1 MTQNF
6 DAHPGEPV
14 TLNKL
19 RAGTLVGGYRLL
31 RRLGAGGMGVVWEAT
46 DEGGRHVAM
55 KILHPQ
61 IAADPTA
68 RRRLDREA
76 SVLARVRDTRV
87 ARILD
92 IETGDGSLGI
102 TFVIT
107 ELVEGPTL
115 QHEVEHEGVYDLTT
129 DARDLADLA
138 HGLVDSLRAVHS
150 AGVIHRDLKPS
161 NVMLGA
167 QGPVLIDFGIA
178 QVADDVR
185 LTQTGQV
192 TGTPGFIPPEML
204 DGGEPTAE
212 VDWYACAGVLLFTVT
227 GLAPFGSG
235 AWQVVFRRVYAGT
248 PELGNLEQENPALA
262 RAFTAALAPEVED
275 RLGPDG
281 LLEVLDEIAEGGT
294 GQEAVDRLLGPE
306 ETDAGPEESETSTS
320 TFVPGYGVTPGSGYG
335 SSSGY
340 GSVQG
345 APYDARSAAS
355 ASPAAYGSPVSA
367 PSGAEGGY
375 GYSAPSASS
384 AASVQPPPAIPPRS
398 WYHNGPS
405 MPMGS
410 AQSMQY
416 GVGGPAPVAP
426 SGAYPRPAPS
436 GQVPMFPYSGS
447 QPTASPTGYAQP
459 AAPLA
464 AMPTAGAMAGPM
476 ATGPQPSQIR
486 RFSDS
491 ARAGDLPEWA
501 REPERHP
508 KVMMALWFA
517 LSAASFSRPGWLAI
531 ITALLTVVA
540 GTVGRA
546 QDARRWNRLQRG
558 AASSADTS
566 RMWAATPW
574 YLLRSMLSV
583 GFAFILALGA
593 AAIILV
599 VFQRSG
605 IMEDSSPV
613 FGSMY
618 LLTRFVIFFLI
629 EASTYLFILWM
640 APWGAATRRGGAHII
655 NMIVPSDRG
664 RKRMVVGLIVVGVIL
679 LLMSLA
685 GAMPNPSMA
694 PFAGN

>member
-1 MTQNF
+1 
-6 DAHPGEPV
+6 
-14 TLNKL
+14 
-19 RAGTLVGGYRLL
+19 
-31 RRLGAGGMGVVWEAT
+31 MGVVWEAT

-92 IETGDGSLGI
+92 IETGDGSQGI

-138 HGLVDSLRAVHS
+138 HGLVDSLRAVHA

-204 DGGEPTAE
+204 DGGEPNAD

-248 PELGNLEQENPALA
+248 PELGNLEEEYPALA
-262 RAFTAALAPEVED
+262 RAFTAALAPEAEN
-275 RLGPDG
+275 RLSPDG

-306 ETDAGPEESETSTS
+306 DEEPESSELERSTS
-320 TFVPGYGVTPGSGYG
+320 TFVPGYGSTSGS
-335 SSSGY
+335 
-340 GSVQG
+340 
-345 APYDARSAAS
+345 PRDARSATS

-375 GYSAPSASS
+375 GYSAPSAALRRFHPAPTGHP
-384 AASVQPPPAIPPRS
+384 AASVVPEQFGDALQGGAVDAVRRGCSCACGLLGGVPAAGAVGAGADVPLLRPASDGVSARLLPGRRRS
-398 WYHNGPS
+398 DGC
-405 MPMGS
+405 
-410 AQSMQY
+410 A
-416 GVGGPAPVAP
+416 VGGSDDGADGSRRPRGAGAPVQLPQTSGGAAPVGAGAGASPDGDAGHCGSCCPP
-426 SGAYPRPAPS
+426 SGSS
-436 GQVPMFPYSGS
+436 GRV
-447 QPTASPTGYAQP
+447 
-459 AAPLA
+459 
-464 AMPTAGAMAGPM
+464 
-476 ATGPQPSQIR
+476 
-486 RFSDS
+486 
-491 ARAGDLPEWA
+491 
-501 REPERHP
+501 
-508 KVMMALWFA
+508 
-517 LSAASFSRPGWLAI
+517 
-531 ITALLTVVA
+531 
-540 GTVGRA
+540 
-546 QDARRWNRLQRG
+546 
-558 AASSADTS
+558 
-566 RMWAATPW
+566 
-574 YLLRSMLSV
+574 
-583 GFAFILALGA
+583 
-593 AAIILV
+593 
-599 VFQRSG
+599 
-605 IMEDSSPV
+605 
-613 FGSMY
+613 
-618 LLTRFVIFFLI
+618 
-629 EASTYLFILWM
+629 
-640 APWGAATRRGGAHII
+640 
-655 NMIVPSDRG
+655 
-664 RKRMVVGLIVVGVIL
+664 
-679 LLMSLA
+679 
-685 GAMPNPSMA
+685 
-694 PFAGN
+694 

>member
-1 MTQNF
+1 
-6 DAHPGEPV
+6 
-14 TLNKL
+14 
-19 RAGTLVGGYRLL
+19 
-31 RRLGAGGMGVVWEAT
+31 
-46 DEGGRHVAM
+46 
-55 KILHPQ
+55 
-61 IAADPTA
+61 
-68 RRRLDREA
+68 
-76 SVLARVRDTRV
+76 
-87 ARILD
+87 
-92 IETGDGSLGI
+92 
-102 TFVIT
+102 
-107 ELVEGPTL
+107 
-115 QHEVEHEGVYDLTT
+115 
-129 DARDLADLA
+129 
-138 HGLVDSLRAVHS
+138 
-150 AGVIHRDLKPS
+150 
-161 NVMLGA
+161 
-167 QGPVLIDFGIA
+167 
-178 QVADDVR
+178 
-185 LTQTGQV
+185 
-192 TGTPGFIPPEML
+192 
-204 DGGEPTAE
+204 
-212 VDWYACAGVLLFTVT
+212 
-227 GLAPFGSG
+227 
-235 AWQVVFRRVYAGT
+235 
-248 PELGNLEQENPALA
+248 
-262 RAFTAALAPEVED
+262 
-275 RLGPDG
+275 
-281 LLEVLDEIAEGGT
+281 
-294 GQEAVDRLLGPE
+294 
-306 ETDAGPEESETSTS
+306 
-320 TFVPGYGVTPGSGYG
+320 
-335 SSSGY
+335 
-340 GSVQG
+340 
-345 APYDARSAAS
+345 
-355 ASPAAYGSPVSA
+355 
-367 PSGAEGGY
+367 
-375 GYSAPSASS
+375 
-384 AASVQPPPAIPPRS
+384 
-398 WYHNGPS
+398 
-405 MPMGS
+405 
-410 AQSMQY
+410 
-416 GVGGPAPVAP
+416 
-426 SGAYPRPAPS
+426 
-436 GQVPMFPYSGS
+436 VPMFPYSGS

-664 RKRMVVGLIVVGVIL
+664 RKRMVVGLIVAGVVL

>member
-14 TLNKL
+14 TLSKL
-19 RAGTLVGGYRLL
+19 RAGTSVGGYRLL

-92 IETGDGSLGI
+92 IETGDGSQGI

-107 ELVEGPTL
+107 ELIEGPTL

-138 HGLVDSLRAVHS
+138 HGLVDSLRAVHA

-204 DGGEPTAE
+204 DGGEPNAD

-248 PELGNLEQENPALA
+248 PELGNLEEENPALA
-262 RAFTAALAPEVED
+262 RAFTAALAPEAEN
-275 RLGPDG
+275 RLSPDG

-306 ETDAGPEESETSTS
+306 DEEPESSELERTTS
-320 TFVPGYGVTPGSGYG
+320 TFVPGYGSTPGS
-335 SSSGY
+335 
-340 GSVQG
+340 
-345 APYDARSAAS
+345 PRDARSATS
-355 ASPAAYGSPVSA
+355 ASPASYGSPVSA
-367 PSGAEGGY
+367 VSGAEGGY
-375 GYSAPSASS
+375 GYSAPSA
-384 AASVQPPPAIPPRS
+384 
-398 WYHNGPS
+398 
-405 MPMGS
+405 
-410 AQSMQY
+410 
-416 GVGGPAPVAP
+416 
-426 SGAYPRPAPS
+426 
-436 GQVPMFPYSGS
+436 
-447 QPTASPTGYAQP
+447 
-459 AAPLA
+459 
-464 AMPTAGAMAGPM
+464 GAMTGPM
-476 ATGPQPSQIR
+476 AAGAPGAQVR
-486 RFSDS
+486 RFGSP
-491 ARAGDLPEWA
+491 RRPGELPQWA
-501 REPERHP
+501 KEPTRHP
-508 KVMMALWFA
+508 MAMLALLFMLSSIGMFRPAWMA
-517 LSAASFSRPGWLAI
+517 IIGAILSA
-531 ITALLTVVA
+531 VA

-558 AASSADTS
+558 GTSPSDNS
-566 RMWAATPW
+566 RMWAMTPW
-574 YLLRSMLSV
+574 YLVRSAISA
-583 GFAFILALGA
+583 GFAFLLAAGTSFLFLRTIFWSDFG
-593 AAIILV
+593 
-599 VFQRSG
+599 
-605 IMEDSSPV
+605 EKDSV
-613 FGSMY
+613 AFGSIPLPVRIY
-618 LLTRFVIFFLI
+618 TIFFL
-629 EASTYLFILWM
+629 EVALHLLVLWLV
-640 APWGAATRRGGAHII
+640 PWGTATRRGGAHILNSFI
-655 NMIVPSDRG
+655 SSDNG
-664 RKRMVVGLIVVGVIL
+664 RRNLVVAMLGIGAVIL
-679 LLMSLA
+679 ILS
-685 GAMPNPSMA
+685 
-694 PFAGN
+694 FAGLMPIPNLTPYGN

>member
-14 TLNKL
+14 TLSKL

-92 IETGDGSLGI
+92 IETGDGSMGV

-138 HGLVDSLRAVHS
+138 HGLVDSLRAVHA

-204 DGGEPTAE
+204 DGGEPTAD

-235 AWQVVFRRVYAGT
+235 AWQVVFRRVYGGT
-248 PELGNLEQENPALA
+248 PELGTLEQESPALA
-262 RAFTAALAPEVED
+262 RAFTAALAPEAKD

-294 GQEAVDRLLGPE
+294 GEEAVDRLLGPE
-306 ETDAGPEESETSTS
+306 ED
-320 TFVPGYGVTPGSGYG
+320 
-335 SSSGY
+335 
-340 GSVQG
+340 
-345 APYDARSAAS
+345 
-355 ASPAAYGSPVSA
+355 
-367 PSGAEGGY
+367 
-375 GYSAPSASS
+375 
-384 AASVQPPPAIPPRS
+384 
-398 WYHNGPS
+398 
-405 MPMGS
+405 
-410 AQSMQY
+410 
-416 GVGGPAPVAP
+416 
-426 SGAYPRPAPS
+426 
-436 GQVPMFPYSGS
+436 
-447 QPTASPTGYAQP
+447 
-459 AAPLA
+459 
-464 AMPTAGAMAGPM
+464 
-476 ATGPQPSQIR
+476 
-486 RFSDS
+486 
-491 ARAGDLPEWA
+491 
-501 REPERHP
+501 EP
-508 KVMMALWFA
+508 
-517 LSAASFSRPGWLAI
+517 
-531 ITALLTVVA
+531 
-540 GTVGRA
+540 
-546 QDARRWNRLQRG
+546 
-558 AASSADTS
+558 
-566 RMWAATPW
+566 
-574 YLLRSMLSV
+574 
-583 GFAFILALGA
+583 
-593 AAIILV
+593 
-599 VFQRSG
+599 
-605 IMEDSSPV
+605 
-613 FGSMY
+613 
-618 LLTRFVIFFLI
+618 
-629 EASTYLFILWM
+629 
-640 APWGAATRRGGAHII
+640 
-655 NMIVPSDRG
+655 
-664 RKRMVVGLIVVGVIL
+664 
-679 LLMSLA
+679 
-685 GAMPNPSMA
+685 
-694 PFAGN
+694 

>member
-6 DAHPGEPV
+6 DAQPGEPV
-14 TLNKL
+14 TLSKL

-31 RRLGAGGMGVVWEAT
+31 RRLGAGGMGVVWEAA

-262 RAFTAALAPEVED
+262 RAFTAALAPEAED
-275 RLGPDG
+275 RLSPDG

-306 ETDAGPEESETSTS
+306 EAEDGSEESETSTS
-320 TFVPGYGVTPGSGYG
+320 TFIPGYGTTPGYGVAPGYG
-335 SSSGY
+335 VQQSA
-340 GSVQG
+340 GS
-345 APYDARSAAS
+345 APS

-367 PSGAEGGY
+367 GSAAEGGY
-375 GYSAPSASS
+375 GYGTPSASS

-398 WYHNGPS
+398 WYRNSGS
-405 MPMGS
+405 MPMGQ

-416 GVGGPAPVAP
+416 GVGSPSPVTP

-436 GQVPMFPYSGS
+436 GQVPMFPYSGY
-447 QPTASPTGYAQP
+447 QPTASPSGYAQSAP
-459 AAPLA
+459 RPVAAPA
-464 AMPTAGAMAGPM
+464 TGTMAGPM
-476 ATGPQPSQIR
+476 MTGARPAQVR
-486 RFSDS
+486 RFSAP
-491 ARAGDLPEWA
+491 ARTGDLPEWA
-501 REPERHP
+501 QEPQRRP
-508 KVMMALWFA
+508 QVMMALWFA
-517 LSAASFSRPGWLAI
+517 LSALGITRPGWMAI
-531 ITALLTVVA
+531 VVALLATVA

-558 AASSADTS
+558 SASPSDTS

-574 YLLRSMLSV
+574 YLLRSLLSV
-583 GFAFILALGA
+583 GFALFVSLGVG
-593 AAIILV
+593 AIIISTASA
-599 VFQRSG
+599 SG
-605 IMEDSSPV
+605 VMEEGSSTL
-613 FGSMY
+613 GSVPF
-618 LLTRFVIFFLI
+618 LTRYIL
-629 EASTYLFILWM
+629 LFILLAASSILVLWLI
-640 APWGAATRRGGAHII
+640 PWGAATRRGGAQIV
-655 NMIVPSDRG
+655 NMIAPSDRS
-664 RKRMVVGLIVVGVIL
+664 RRRMMTVLFTTGVIAL
-679 LLMSLA
+679 LLT
-685 GAMPNPSMA
+685 
-694 PFAGN
+694 FAGLMPSPNATPFLSG